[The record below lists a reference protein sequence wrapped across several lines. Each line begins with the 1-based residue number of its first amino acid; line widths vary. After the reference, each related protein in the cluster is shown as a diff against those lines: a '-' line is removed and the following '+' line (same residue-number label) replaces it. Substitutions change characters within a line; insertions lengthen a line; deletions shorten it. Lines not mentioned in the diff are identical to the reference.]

1 MPDDVAGFPLR
12 SGARVPTYISLRL
25 RCRHRQYLNGPGR
38 PPSPGIAEGEGRRG
52 SMNESNVAD
61 FVQCGAGAVL
71 ARAPRGATRERAE
84 LDGRARVQGIGE
96 GGPPWPRAALRKA
109 SPTASGG
116 PPAEPRPRGADD
128 ARVVTSGSAAG
139 SAAGGAEGGSTRWG
153 RRRRFASRLFFA
165 LPGGH
170 PRLLRPARFAEAP
183 SFAVLDEVP
192 VPGLVRPQGDD
203 QQLVRDRTS
212 VV

>member
-139 SAAGGAEGGSTRWG
+139 SAAGWGGG
-153 RRRRFASRLFFA
+153 RLDALGPSAPLRLTAFLCAPRRAS
-165 LPGGH
+165 P
-170 PRLLRPARFAEAP
+170 PP
-183 SFAVLDEVP
+183 SSSQVRRSA
-192 VPGLVRPQGDD
+192 LVRGSRRSPGS
-203 QQLVRDRTS
+203 RPRPS
-212 VV
+212 AG